1 MLNVT
6 TISFFIRYHRIAAE
20 RLPQVWQTSN
30 LKIRTFLVAAAML
43 IVRTHVLRSYDKWLT
58 NLTTWERL
66 YFTKE
71 HTFISSTFFAIS
83 KHKIRFLMYKRV
95 HSTYVSVCSF
105 DGKCNSFL
113 KDIQNLKR
121 MHVHFNVIVIMFSLE
136 SFQSIIWTYIC
147 VFLRK
152 WEHMH
157 FHIN

>member
-6 TISFFIRYHRIAAE
+6 TISFFIRYHRTE

-95 HSTYVSVCSF
+95 LIMCAALTE
-105 DGKCNSFL
+105 
-113 KDIQNLKR
+113 
-121 MHVHFNVIVIMFSLE
+121 NVIHGITSKML
-136 SFQSIIWTYIC
+136 QSYHFLRIFRTWKGCTYI
-147 VFLRK
+147 L
-152 WEHMH
+152 M
-157 FHIN
+157 